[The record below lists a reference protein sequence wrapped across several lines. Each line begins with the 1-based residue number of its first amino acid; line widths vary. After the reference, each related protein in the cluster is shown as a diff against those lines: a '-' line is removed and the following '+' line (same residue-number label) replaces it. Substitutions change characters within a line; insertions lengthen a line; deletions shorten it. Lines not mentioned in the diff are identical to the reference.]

1 MRLFLFLE
9 RRQSISTST
18 TDLFSNPLEVTEN
31 DVQKIE
37 SEPIIVEIEEEK
49 KKLIQKETI
58 ETGSVSS
65 DLLLYCIIQMT

>member
-9 RRQSISTST
+9 RRQSISTSPT
-18 TDLFSNPLEVTEN
+18 ELFSNPLEVTEN

>member
-1 MRLFLFLE
+1 MRLFLLLE

-18 TDLFSNPLEVTEN
+18 TELFSDPIEITEN
-31 DVQKIE
+31 DVKKTE

-65 DLLLYCIIQMT
+65 DLLSYCIIYMT